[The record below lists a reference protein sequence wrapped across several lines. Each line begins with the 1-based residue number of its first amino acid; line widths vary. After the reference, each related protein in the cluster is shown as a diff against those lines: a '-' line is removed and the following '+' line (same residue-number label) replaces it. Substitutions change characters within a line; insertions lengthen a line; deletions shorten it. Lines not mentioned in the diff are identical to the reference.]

1 MGRRT
6 PANQKPGESMASRR
20 RRRKTGA
27 AGLVATLIGAILV
40 VALIALGYIM
50 LNRSEWARYPV
61 LYRDEITSAA
71 DENGLP
77 APFVAA
83 VIMAESSY
91 DPGAVSQ
98 VGAMGLMQI
107 MPDTGEWIAG
117 KLGETYDQTAMF
129 DAGTSIR
136 YGAWYL
142 GFLMARYDGDVTCAT
157 AAYHAGQGTVDG
169 WLQDPAY
176 SLDGKTL
183 YGIGYDSTAKYVK
196 RVLDLYDYYQKAYAT
211 ATD

>member
-1 MGRRT
+1 
-6 PANQKPGESMASRR
+6 MASRK

-27 AGLVATLIGAILV
+27 AGLVMTLVGALLV
-40 VALIALGYIM
+40 IALIAVGYIM
-50 LNRSEWARYPV
+50 LNRSQWAKYPV
-61 LYRDEITSAA
+61 LYADEIKSAA
-71 DENGLP
+71 AENGIP

-91 DPGAVSQ
+91 DPAAVSP

-107 MPDTGEWIAG
+107 MPETGEWIAG
-117 KLGETYDQTAMF
+117 KLGEDYGQANFF
-129 DAGTSIR
+129 DAATSIR
-136 YGAWYL
+136 YGTWYL
-142 GFLMARYDGDVTCAT
+142 GFLMSRYDGDVTCAA

-169 WLQDPAY
+169 WLKDPAY

-211 ATD
+211 STD